1 MENVTVKKRDGQ
13 VARPHMGSEY
23 MDAQTYLA
31 QRPPVKS
38 LGASRKKQKNGPQ
51 HGSND
56 SDFGI
61 PDQKQD

>member
-1 MENVTVKKRDGQ
+1 MDSVMANKPDSL
-13 VARPHMGSEY
+13 ARQPHLGSEY
-23 MDAQTYLA
+23 MDAESYLA
-31 QRPPVKS
+31 QRPRVRS
-38 LGASRKKQKNGPQ
+38 LGASRKKQKNEPQ